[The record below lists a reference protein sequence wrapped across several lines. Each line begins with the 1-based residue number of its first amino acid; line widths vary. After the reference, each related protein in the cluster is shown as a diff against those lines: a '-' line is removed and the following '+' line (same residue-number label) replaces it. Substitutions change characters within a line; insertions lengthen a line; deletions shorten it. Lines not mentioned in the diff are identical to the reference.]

1 MAKVSNLYSY
11 PITLDSEE
19 FTNNTGLDLR
29 EELEGDDGERKVVNF
44 LNTIHSLIYDG
55 LIYSVGSRSIKN
67 LLIAHFIDDL
77 ASDIKRAIIAQ
88 GMYLLEN
95 GDISVWNGTVV
106 AANGTVQTQES
117 RLIYQK
123 VVAPAAV
130 NILMNTNPNLLYMGE

>member
-11 PITLDSEE
+11 PVTLDSEE

-55 LIYSVGSRSIKN
+55 LIYSVGSKTIKN

-77 ASDIKRAIIAQ
+77 ASDIKRALIAQ

>member
-11 PITLDSEE
+11 PVTLDSEE

-44 LNTIHSLIYDG
+44 LNTIHSLIYDN
-55 LIYSVGSRSIKN
+55 LLYSVGSKTIKN
-67 LLIAHFIDDL
+67 LLIEHHKDDV
-77 ASDIKRAIIAQ
+77 ASDIKRALIAQ

>member
-11 PITLDSEE
+11 PVTLDSEE

-55 LIYSVGSRSIKN
+55 LIYSVGSKTIKN
-67 LLIAHFIDDL
+67 LLITHFIDDL

>member
-11 PITLDSEE
+11 PVTLDSEE
-19 FTNNTGLDLR
+19 LTNNTGLDLR

-55 LIYSVGSRSIKN
+55 LIYSVGSKTIKN

-77 ASDIKRAIIAQ
+77 ASDIKRALIAQ

>member
-11 PITLDSEE
+11 PVTLDSEE

-55 LIYSVGSRSIKN
+55 LIYSVGSKTIKN

-130 NILMNTNPNLLYMGE
+130 NILMNTNPSLLYMGE

>member
-11 PITLDSEE
+11 PVTLDSEE

-44 LNTIHSLIYDG
+44 LNTIHSLIYDN
-55 LIYSVGSRSIKN
+55 LLYSVGSKTIKN

-77 ASDIKRAIIAQ
+77 ASDIKRALIAQ

-95 GDISVWNGTVV
+95 GDSSIWNGTVV

>member
-11 PITLDSEE
+11 PVTLDSEE

-55 LIYSVGSRSIKN
+55 LIYSVGSKTIKN

-77 ASDIKRAIIAQ
+77 ASDIKRALIAQ

-130 NILMNTNPNLLYMGE
+130 NILMNINPNLLYMGE

>member
-11 PITLDSEE
+11 PVTLDSEE
-19 FTNNTGLDLR
+19 FINNTGLDLR

-55 LIYSVGSRSIKN
+55 LIYSVGSKTIKN

-77 ASDIKRAIIAQ
+77 ASDIKRALIAQ
-88 GMYLLEN
+88 GLYLLEN
-95 GDISVWNGTVV
+95 GDISIWNGTVV

>member
-11 PITLDSEE
+11 PVTLDSEE

-55 LIYSVGSRSIKN
+55 LIYSVGSKTIKN
-67 LLIAHFIDDL
+67 LLITHFIDDL
-77 ASDIKRAIIAQ
+77 ASDIKRALIAQ

-106 AANGTVQTQES
+106 AANGTMQTQES

>member
-11 PITLDSEE
+11 PVTLDSEE

-55 LIYSVGSRSIKN
+55 LIYSVGSKTIKN

-130 NILMNTNPNLLYMGE
+130 NILMNTNPSLLYMGD

>member
-11 PITLDSEE
+11 PVTLDSEE

-44 LNTIHSLIYDG
+44 LNTIHSLIYDN
-55 LIYSVGSRSIKN
+55 LLYSVGSKTIKN

-77 ASDIKRAIIAQ
+77 ASDIKRALIAQ

-95 GDISVWNGTVV
+95 GDISIWNGTVV

>member
-11 PITLDSEE
+11 PVTLDSEE

-44 LNTIHSLIYDG
+44 LNTIHSLIYDN
-55 LIYSVGSRSIKN
+55 LLYSVGSKTIKN

-77 ASDIKRAIIAQ
+77 ASDIKRALIAQ

>member
-11 PITLDSEE
+11 PVTLDSEE

-55 LIYSVGSRSIKN
+55 LLYSVGSKTIKN
-67 LLIAHFIDDL
+67 LLITHFIDDL
-77 ASDIKRAIIAQ
+77 ASDIKRALIAQ

>member
-11 PITLDSEE
+11 PVTLDSEE
-19 FTNNTGLDLR
+19 FINNTGLDLR

-55 LIYSVGSRSIKN
+55 LIYSVGSKTIKN

-77 ASDIKRAIIAQ
+77 ASDIKRALIAQ

>member
-1 MAKVSNLYSY
+1 MAKVSSLYNY
-11 PITLDSEE
+11 PVTLDSEE

-55 LIYSVGSRSIKN
+55 LLYSVGSKTIKN
-67 LLIAHFIDDL
+67 LLIEHYKDDV
-77 ASDIKRAIIAQ
+77 ASDIKRALIAQ